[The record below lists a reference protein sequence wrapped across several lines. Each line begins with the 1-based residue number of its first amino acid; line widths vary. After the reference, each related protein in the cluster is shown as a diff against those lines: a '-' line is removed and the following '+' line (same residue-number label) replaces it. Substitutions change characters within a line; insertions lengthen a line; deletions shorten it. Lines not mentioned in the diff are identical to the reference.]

1 MAIPLPNLDD
11 RTYAD
16 LAAEAQTL
24 LPSLY
29 PGWTNHNA
37 SDPGIVLVE
46 LLAWLTEM
54 LMFQVNEIPATHTE
68 TFLKLL
74 NEPDWTRPANM
85 SLDDAVRQTMRDV
98 RERYRAVTPDD
109 YAHLA
114 LHDWPTSEAA
124 ATLIKDTKLESAAQ
138 LRRVQ
143 CVPRRDLETGDVVA
157 RSAPAPGHI
166 SLVVVPQPAPGTSGT
181 VYPTPDKPLRDALLK
196 FFDERR
202 TLTTRLHIV
211 GPSYVEISVAAN
223 LALHED
229 ALLDGS
235 DADARKQARAA
246 LVAFFDPLT
255 GGPDGTGWPF
265 GLDVFA
271 SEIYAALE
279 QVDVVN
285 YVEDVQL
292 FTTAGPDR
300 VQMQD
305 GRLVGIGLDAHELV
319 KLMPGTDPKQAGL
332 VAYDTLGRAYAEGAA

>member
-16 LAAEAQTL
+16 LAAEARAL
-24 LPSLY
+24 LPSLH

-54 LMFQVNEIPATHTE
+54 LMFQVNEIPVAHTE

-74 NEPDWTRPANM
+74 NEPGWSRPANM
-85 SLDDAVRQTMRDV
+85 SLDDAVRQTIRGV

-109 YAHLA
+109 FVHLA
-114 LHDWPTSEAA
+114 LHDWPQSALA
-124 ATLIKDTKLESAAQ
+124 ATLGSATT
-138 LRRVQ
+138 LRRVH
-143 CVPRRDLETGDVVA
+143 CVPRRDLETSDSAA

-166 SLVVVPQPAPGTSGT
+166 SLVVLPQPAPGTSGA
-181 VYPTPDKPLRDALLK
+181 VYPSPDKPLRDTLLR

-211 GPSYVEISVAAN
+211 GPNYVEVSVAAN

-229 ALLDGS
+229 ARLDGS
-235 DADARKQARAA
+235 DDDARKQARQA
-246 LVAFFDPLT
+246 LAAFFDPLT
-255 GGPDGTGWPF
+255 GGPEGKGWPF
-265 GLDVFA
+265 GRDVYA
-271 SEIYAALE
+271 ADIYAVLE
-279 QVDVVN
+279 QVAVVN

-292 FTTAGPDR
+292 FTSAGPDR

-305 GRLVGIGLDAHELV
+305 GRLVGIALDAHELV
-319 KLMPGTDPKQAGL
+319 KLVTDPKQPGL
-332 VAYDTLGRAYAEGAA
+332 VAYDTRGKAYAEGAA